1 MSLLERQVRAIIPN
15 AQEPALHITNT
26 GGKVCA
32 GTEGFEEFM
41 ALIEI
46 PNSYNSAGPADPAGR
61 GRFALIGE
69 PVVAV
74 DLINTVAAPGSPTG
88 HDLLA
93 ADPGAE
99 TWWRLQ
105 RARLPRG
112 DLPDTRA
119 LRRLR
124 SALREMIEALV
135 DDRPVPKAAVSEVN
149 FFTQSA
155 PASRRLL
162 LTGAGLDV
170 QTHWH
175 SEFGGNLWLA
185 FIATQ
190 AAEFVSDPAQVARLR
205 RCANPA
211 CLMIFIAANP
221 RRSWCAPGVC
231 GNRVRVARHHRRAGG
246 A

>member
-1 MSLLERQVRAIIPN
+1 MLVDIVTGTTGQGDIPN

-26 GGKVCA
+26 GGKACE

-46 PNSYNSAGPADPAGR
+46 PNSYNAAGPADTAGR

-74 DLINTVAAPGSPTG
+74 DLINTVTAPGSPAG
-88 HDLLA
+88 YDLLS
-93 ADPGAE
+93 ADHGAE

-112 DLPDTRA
+112 DLPDIRA

-124 SALREMIEALV
+124 SALREMIEALI

-149 FFTQSA
+149 FFTQSV

-162 LTGAGLDV
+162 LTGRGWAWRRTG
-170 QTHWH
+170 TR
-175 SEFGGNLWLA
+175 SS
-185 FIATQ
+185 
-190 AAEFVSDPAQVARLR
+190 AEICGWRSSPPRQRSSFPTR
-205 RCANPA
+205 
-211 CLMIFIAANP
+211 
-221 RRSWCAPGVC
+221 RRSPGCAG
-231 GNRVRVARHHRRAGG
+231 ARTQPV
-246 A
+246 